1 MRKAVS
7 FLVLLGL
14 AAMPALAAV
23 ETYNDVPVVDVNC
36 SRKVAA
42 DPDSHTRAC
51 ALKCAASGF
60 GIVTKG
66 KQFLKFD
73 AEGKRKDCGRAQSVG
88 QERSSSRGRQR
99 GCARR
104 YVESHL
110 DQTSLIS
117 LAIALVHSRPRCA
130 WKKSNARSTFVC
142 STAAIRE
149 AGNNDS

>member
-23 ETYNDVPVVDVNC
+23 ETYKDVSVVDVNC
-36 SRKVAA
+36 STKVAA

-60 GIVTKG
+60 GIVTKD

-73 AEGKRKDCGRAQSVG
+73 AEGNTKIADALKASDKKD
-88 QERSSSRGRQR
+88 
-99 GCARR
+99 
-104 YVESHL
+104 HL
-110 DQTSLIS
+110 RVDVSGDVQGDTLKVTSIKL
-117 LAIALVHSRPRCA
+117 L
-130 WKKSNARSTFVC
+130 
-142 STAAIRE
+142 
-149 AGNNDS
+149 

>member
-23 ETYNDVPVVDVNC
+23 ETYKDVPVVDVNC
-36 SRKVAA
+36 SKKVAA

-60 GIVTKG
+60 GIVTKD

-73 AEGKRKDCGRAQSVG
+73 AEGNAKTADALKASDKKD
-88 QERSSSRGRQR
+88 
-99 GCARR
+99 
-104 YVESHL
+104 HL
-110 DQTSLIS
+110 RVDVSGDVQGDTLKVTSIKL
-117 LAIALVHSRPRCA
+117 L
-130 WKKSNARSTFVC
+130 
-142 STAAIRE
+142 
-149 AGNNDS
+149 